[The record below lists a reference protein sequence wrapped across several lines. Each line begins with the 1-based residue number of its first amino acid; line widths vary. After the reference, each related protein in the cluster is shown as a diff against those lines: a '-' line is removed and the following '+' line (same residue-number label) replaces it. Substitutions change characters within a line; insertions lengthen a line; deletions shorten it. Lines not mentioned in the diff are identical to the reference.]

1 MADDIDVN
9 IDNDEDG
16 IPYYPQCTGC
26 DYVGIGEEFM
36 KITLTEAWS
45 EKNLKKG
52 DVALFCDSCQEDA
65 QDQIQ
70 EEEEEKRLEEAFC
83 SRELI

>member
-26 DYVGIGEEFM
+26 DYVGTSKEFM
-36 KITLTEAWS
+36 KITLEEAWP
-45 EKNLKKG
+45 EKHLKAG
-52 DVALFCDSCQEDA
+52 DVALFCDSCQDDA

-70 EEEEEKRLEEAFC
+70 EEEEEKKTFG
-83 SRELI
+83 